1 MIVVFVVDTSP
12 SMAAPSSSN
21 GADATA
27 RGISR
32 LDVAKMSIEQLARS
46 MDKRILENNR
56 SFLMASAQAASMT
69 VGKQRQQQPPLDV
82 GRLEEFDEFL
92 LLSTSLQP
100 EAAPPP
106 ACDSGAKSDTHLAGA
121 STSPADSTFMP
132 SMHSISAA
140 IDSHASCGADG
151 RLLVGS
157 VEDDRG
163 SPSTIHSG
171 LHSPLGM
178 NVPHYP
184 DRTDFERELKRL
196 RPSTIPSADTKSGN
210 KFPEWAGG
218 ANGLNTAL
226 SHGLGLLSRYRLTRG
241 RSVENFGMGR
251 LPWMEHQMTKL
262 SKSGAAGGDDGNP
275 GSKHDSP
282 LQPAC
287 LVLLTDGE
295 CLSLPPEEGGGNLTL
310 RFGNMPLREFYR
322 ERKYGQE
329 EVSVLLLYISSV
341 QFFTLD
347 CARTPLRLLLP
358 HSVSMGPTDIY
369 LTYRRCIISTI
380 AQIFESIMRSYWRV
394 SRSNQPNNA
403 ITIENFDENL
413 SP

>member
-32 LDVAKMSIEQLARS
+32 LDVAKMSIEHLARS
-46 MDKRILENNR
+46 MDKRIVENNR
-56 SFLMASAQAASMT
+56 SFLMASAHAASMT
-69 VGKQRQQQPPLDV
+69 VGKQRQQQQPLDV

-100 EAAPPP
+100 DAAPPP
-106 ACDSGAKSDTHLAGA
+106 A
-121 STSPADSTFMP
+121 SPADVTSLP
-132 SMHSISAA
+132 SMHSTFAA

-157 VEDDRG
+157 VEDDRV

-171 LHSPLGM
+171 LQSPLGM
-178 NVPHYP
+178 MVPHYP

-262 SKSGAAGGDDGNP
+262 FKSGAAGGDDGNP
-275 GSKHDSP
+275 GSKFDSP

-310 RFGNMPLREFYR
+310 RFGNMPLRDFYR
-322 ERKYGQE
+322 EREYGQE
-329 EVSVLLLYISSV
+329 EVNHSSFLYVFGSVFHFV
-341 QFFTLD
+341 TTQ
-347 CARTPLRLLLP
+347 TPFRLLLL
-358 HSVSMGPTDIY
+358 H
-369 LTYRRCIISTI
+369 
-380 AQIFESIMRSYWRV
+380 
-394 SRSNQPNNA
+394 
-403 ITIENFDENL
+403 
-413 SP
+413 